1 MPASARKMIEVKDL
15 SLRYGAREMNIL
27 EHINLDIYE
36 NDFVCILGPSG
47 CGKTSLLNVIA
58 GFQTPDSGE
67 VIIDGIR
74 HAKPGPDVGVVFQQP
89 NLFPWLSIEN
99 NIAFGL
105 KMKKMVKKER
115 KQFIAHY
122 LQLTGLE
129 AAAKKLPYQLSGG
142 MKQRAAIARTLA
154 TNPKVILMDEPFSAL
169 DALTR
174 ASMQNHLLQIWRK
187 EKKCILFIT
196 HDVEEALLLGTRI
209 ILMKPNPGSLS
220 ADFANPL
227 FRPENRSIEEI
238 KTDRDFHQWSAR
250 LLTDIRSFKKLTK
263 K

>member
-1 MPASARKMIEVKDL
+1 MSGKPNPSAYIPASARKMIEVKDL

-99 NIAFGL
+99 N
-105 KMKKMVKKER
+105 M
-115 KQFIAHY
+115 
-122 LQLTGLE
+122 
-129 AAAKKLPYQLSGG
+129 LS
-142 MKQRAAIARTLA
+142 
-154 TNPKVILMDEPFSAL
+154 D
-169 DALTR
+169 
-174 ASMQNHLLQIWRK
+174 
-187 EKKCILFIT
+187 
-196 HDVEEALLLGTRI
+196 
-209 ILMKPNPGSLS
+209 
-220 ADFANPL
+220 
-227 FRPENRSIEEI
+227 
-238 KTDRDFHQWSAR
+238 
-250 LLTDIRSFKKLTK
+250 
-263 K
+263 